1 MHQSYC
7 MRYTVVSG
15 VVLASAFRAR
25 SQPVDQLISFRFQKK
40 KKCSEK
46 KMKRFYLLCPALTW
60 SYARAR
66 FVGWGDVSIYVI
78 EPRANDYCIGMRR
91 TLFCKPNRDKSS
103 KTREID
109 TKRRL
114 RCRAAGE
121 RRHRERR
128 GCIII

>member
-46 KMKRFYLLCPALTW
+46 KIETILSAL
-60 SYARAR
+60 SRPNVELRAR
-66 FVGWGDVSIYVI
+66 
-78 EPRANDYCIGMRR
+78 P
-91 TLFCKPNRDKSS
+91 FCRLG
-103 KTREID
+103 
-109 TKRRL
+109 RRL
-114 RCRAAGE
+114 DIRNRTTCQ
-121 RRHRERR
+121 
-128 GCIII
+128 